1 MAVISVLVHM
11 TPQMILVNADLGV
24 MDHLIS
30 RTKNATTAIRR
41 VTFLASAQ
49 KNKRAVV
56 VVAEKAALQ
65 AVVVETMG
73 VNADL

>member
-56 VVAEKAALQ
+56 VVAEKAALR